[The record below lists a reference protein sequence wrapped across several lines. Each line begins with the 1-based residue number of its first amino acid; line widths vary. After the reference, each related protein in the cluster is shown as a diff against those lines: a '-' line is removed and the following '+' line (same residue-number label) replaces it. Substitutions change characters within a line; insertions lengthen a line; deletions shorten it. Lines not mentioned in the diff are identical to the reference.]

1 MGSFII
7 SKNELI
13 FTKFFFV
20 DTTCV
25 VNDIIYRCVKKGT
38 KNAYALAIRL
48 AKLFFFFSALAYL
61 SHFDG
66 SFFECCVCKTK
77 SVVDLHDTT
86 QQDLVQ
92 PSMAMCRCLVWILC
106 DIVVVAWCA
115 YSSCMFLLLLLL
127 LLLLLPLPL
136 LLLLLLLL
144 CCTVIVVF
152 LVPLLMFVI
161 VARAI
166 QCIGVSDTIPSFRL
180 FQCSEL
186 LYIFFN
192 SNFNPMLGY
201 LHTQHQFCY
210 TQLTAVHISPFSMNF
225 WPVFNC

>member
-1 MGSFII
+1 MHQQNGWPNSSSSSRRWRICRI
-7 SKNELI
+7 SMDPFLSVACAKRNLQSI
-13 FTKFFFV
+13 YTIPLNK
-20 DTTCV
+20 TWYNHQWQCV
-25 VNDIIYRCVKKGT
+25 GVLCESC
-38 KNAYALAIRL
+38 AISSSSRDVHTL
-48 AKLFFFFSALAYL
+48 RVCFCFY
-61 SHFDG
+61 
-66 SFFECCVCKTK
+66 CCCCCYCHCRYCCFCFCYY
-77 SVVDLHDTT
+77 VV
-86 QQDLVQ
+86 
-92 PSMAMCRCLVWILC
+92 R
-106 DIVVVAWCA
+106 
-115 YSSCMFLLLLLL
+115 LLLF
-127 LLLLLPLPL
+127 
-136 LLLLLLLL
+136 
-144 CCTVIVVF
+144 F